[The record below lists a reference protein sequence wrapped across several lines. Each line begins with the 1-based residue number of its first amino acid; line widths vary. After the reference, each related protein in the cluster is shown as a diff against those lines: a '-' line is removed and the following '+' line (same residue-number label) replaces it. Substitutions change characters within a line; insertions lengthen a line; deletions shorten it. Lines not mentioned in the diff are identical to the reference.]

1 MNIKQIIKMLNEGV
15 KFENHN
21 TQFFIK
27 GDVFMMCEFHKDCKY
42 TTFSTIEKFAKRI
55 LKFYKIGY

>member
-1 MNIKQIIKMLNEGV
+1 MNTKRIIILINEGV
-15 KFENHN
+15 KFGNHN
-21 TQFFIK
+21 TAFYVK
-27 GDVFMMCEFHKDCKY
+27 GDLFIMCEFHKNCKY